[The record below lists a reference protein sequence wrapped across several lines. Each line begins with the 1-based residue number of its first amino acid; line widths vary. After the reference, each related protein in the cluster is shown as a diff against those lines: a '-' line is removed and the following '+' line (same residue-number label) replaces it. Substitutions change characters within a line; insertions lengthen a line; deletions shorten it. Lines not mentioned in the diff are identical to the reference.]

1 MGLRG
6 VDAALPPG
14 FRFYPSDEELVSFY
28 LRKKVANERVA
39 SGTLVD
45 VDLHACEPWELPGK
59 ISALHIIQV
68 SIIYIHKN
76 VQYVCLYN
84 QIILKPTLSCFFN
97 FLESKFICV
106 RCFSRTW
113 LLLS

>member
-45 VDLHACEPWELPGK
+45 VGK